1 MNEPTPQRTDPDLAE
16 PIKESDHMQ
25 GAAAAPVTLVEYGDF
40 ECPLCGQAF
49 PAVKLI
55 QQRFADQLRF
65 VYRHFPLKVHPNAQR
80 AAEAAEAAGAQG
92 KFWEMHDL
100 LFRYQLHLK
109 PSDLERYAAELGLD
123 LRRFE
128 ADFNAR
134 VYEPRVQTDVA
145 SGVRSRVKGSPG
157 FFVNGKV
164 VDTSFG
170 LESLMHAIERAA
182 GA

>member
-1 MNEPTPQRTDPDLAE
+1 MNEPSEQSAGVDLIE
-16 PIKESDHMQ
+16 PINAMDHVL
-25 GAAAAPVTLVEYGDF
+25 GPASAPVSLVEYGDF

-55 QQRFADQLRF
+55 RQRFGDHLRF
-65 VYRHFPLKVHPNAQR
+65 AYRHFPLQVHPHAHR
-80 AAEAAEAAGAQG
+80 AAEAAEAAGAQD

-100 LFRYQLHLK
+100 LFGYQLHLA
-109 PSDLERYAAELGLD
+109 PGDLVRYAAELGLD

-128 ADFNAR
+128 VDLNTG
-134 VYEPRVQTDVA
+134 VHKPRVQADVA
-145 SGVRSRVKGSPG
+145 SGVRSRVKGTPG

-170 LESLMHAIERAA
+170 LEHLMHAVERAI

>member
-1 MNEPTPQRTDPDLAE
+1 MKAPTSQGMGPDLAE
-16 PIKESDHMQ
+16 PINESDHVQ
-25 GAAAAPVTLVEYGDF
+25 GAASAPVTLVEYGDF

-55 QQRFADQLRF
+55 QQRFGSQLRF
-65 VYRHFPLKVHPNAQR
+65 AYRHFPLNVHPNAQR

-92 KFWEMHDL
+92 MFWEMHER
-100 LFRYQLHLK
+100 LFRHQLHLK

-128 ADFNAR
+128 VDLNSG
-134 VYEPRVQTDVA
+134 VYGPRVQADIA
-145 SGVRSRVKGSPG
+145 SGVRSRVKGTPG

-164 VDTSFG
+164 TDTSFG
-170 LESLMHAIERAA
+170 LQHLMQAIERVA